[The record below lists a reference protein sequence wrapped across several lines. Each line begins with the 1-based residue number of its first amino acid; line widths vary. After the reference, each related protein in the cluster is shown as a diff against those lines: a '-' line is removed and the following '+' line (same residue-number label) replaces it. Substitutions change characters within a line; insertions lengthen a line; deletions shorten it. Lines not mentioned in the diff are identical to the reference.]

1 MGKLNIYRAS
11 AGSGKTY
18 TLTEQYI
25 GMLMNT
31 KDGNPN
37 KFRNVLAVTFTNKAT
52 DEMKG
57 RITSKLYEIS
67 KSDKPVMVAGKMLE
81 PSKAKELLI
90 AILQNYSY
98 FRVTT
103 IDKFFQQIIRSFV
116 RELGINSNYNVEL
129 DVQRVI
135 SNTINN
141 IMVHLDEGK
150 YAPFM
155 DWFSEQIEEAD
166 GDKINFQQII
176 ESIEGISKEIFME
189 RYNRVKHLLPD
200 DDTIRR
206 KAKELQTLRKSI
218 LEEAQSKAEH
228 VLELIKSEGLTK
240 ADFPRGALTP
250 LYDTI
255 NNTDALPTLNPTIL
269 KFRSEGVKEFR
280 SESSPNHRIT
290 DFIDFVESN
299 RRTFNTCNVI
309 LHNIKYF
316 RLFKLIENEVNSN
329 VKGENTQLLSR
340 SGEFIKRIIDGSD
353 TPFIYEK
360 TGTYID
366 NFLIDEFQDTSHI
379 QWDNFKP
386 LISNSLSEGF
396 DNLIVGDVKQSIYRF
411 RDSDWSILGKEI
423 LEDEQFKAF
432 AEPKTLDVNHRSL
445 GNIVEFNNTLFKAM
459 AEKLQDYYC
468 KQSGRADNT
477 TITDAYKDIVQ
488 KLPDESLRGKGYVN
502 IEFIENE
509 RGSDAKLAA
518 FDKMYADIEMLLSNG
533 YKYSD
538 IGILVRKNREA
549 DAVAEYLL
557 DKGVKVISEEALKV
571 ASCNAVQ
578 DITAILRYIIDRNN
592 PVNNFLVENII
603 YAGQEIDLESLSKLP
618 LYEIVEQIIY
628 TSGYNDDN
636 DAKPYLSAF
645 KDLVMDYISRN
656 GSDIHSFLEWWKE
669 IKDSANLTTAS
680 EADAVTITT
689 LHKSKG
695 LSYKV
700 VIMPLLNWSFT
711 NSLHRDIL
719 WEQIPD
725 GNPLYEELKCVP
737 IEFSDT
743 LKDTIFREQYYDETL
758 KLYID
763 NINALYVSFTRAKEV
778 LIGYCQT
785 TKTDPMKDAENKT
798 FKSTLP
804 LLHASMQKIESGKCK
819 IENGN
824 SPLYLQSASQP
835 TDNFQFSILP
845 SVSSAVNFQLSTDI
859 SPIEKLQHFKL
870 RSDDAITPEIERGSR
885 MHRVM
890 EHIKTIDDLAPVL
903 QDMADHGY
911 ITEEQQ
917 KELKEDLT
925 SYILNPA
932 VREWFNTENRIL
944 SERSIIKNHHTW
956 RPDRVII
963 GSEGEVTIVDYKFG
977 EAKEKKHISQ
987 VQNYMALYKEAGYNN
1002 ITGYIYYFENLEV
1015 IKV

>member
-1 MGKLNIYRAS
+1 MGRLNIYRAS

-25 GMLMNT
+25 GMLMDA
-31 KDGNPN
+31 KDGNPD
-37 KFRNVLAVTFTNKAT
+37 KFRHVLAVTFTNKAT
-52 DEMKG
+52 DEMKS
-57 RITSKLYEIS
+57 RIVDKLFEIS
-67 KSDKPVMVAGKMLE
+67 KGSNAVKVADKLLQPK
-81 PSKAKELLI
+81 KAKELLT
-90 AILQNYSY
+90 AILHNYSY

-116 RELGINSNYNVEL
+116 KELGINSNYNVEL
-129 DVQRVI
+129 DEQRVI
-135 SNTINN
+135 SDTVNN
-141 IMVHLDEGK
+141 IVTHLGEPK

-155 DWFSEQIEEAD
+155 DWFGEQIDEAD
-166 GDKINFQQII
+166 GEKINFSNI
-176 ESIEGISKEIFME
+176 IEGIEDISSEIFKE
-189 RYNRVKHLLPD
+189 RYNRVKTLLPD
-200 DDTIRR
+200 DAVIRR

-228 VLELIKSEGLTK
+228 ILELIKSEGLTK

-250 LYDTI
+250 LYDTV
-255 NNTDALPTLNPTIL
+255 NNTNALPNLNPTIL
-269 KFRSEGVKEFR
+269 KYRITE
-280 SESSPNHRIT
+280 SPNHRIT
-290 DFIDFVESN
+290 DFVDYVESN
-299 RRTFNTCNVI
+299 RRTFNTCDVI

-316 RLFKLIENEVNSN
+316 RLFKLIEDEVNSN
-329 VKGENTQLLSR
+329 IKGENTQLLSK

-396 DNLIVGDVKQSIYRF
+396 NNLIVGDVKQSIYRF

-423 LEDEQFKAF
+423 LEDKLFKSF

-459 AEKLQDYYC
+459 AEMLQDYYC

-477 TITDAYKDIVQ
+477 TITDAYEDIEQ
-488 KLPDESLRGKGYVN
+488 KLPDESLRGKGYAN
-502 IEFIENE
+502 IEFIESG
-509 RGSDAKLAA
+509 RGENAKLAA
-518 FDKMYADIEMLLSNG
+518 FDKMYADIEALLKNG
-533 YKYSD
+533 YRYSD

-578 DITAILRYIIDRNN
+578 DITTILRYIIDKND

-628 TSGYNDDN
+628 TSGYSDDN

-711 NSLHRDIL
+711 NSLHKDIL
-719 WEQIPD
+719 WERIPD

-785 TKTDPMKDAENKT
+785 TKTDPMKDAESKT

-804 LLHASMQKIESGKCK
+804 LLHASMQKVD
-819 IENGN
+819 NGQWTVDYKR
-824 SPLYLQSASQP
+824 SFATLKMTECGQLS
-835 TDNFQFSILP
+835 TLP
-845 SVSSAVNFQLSTDI
+845 SVSSAVNFQLSTDL
-859 SPIEKLQHFKL
+859 SPIEKLNHFKL

-890 EHIKTIDDLAPVL
+890 EKIRGIDDLAPVL
-903 QDMADHGY
+903 QDMADRGY
-911 ITEEQQ
+911 ITAEQQ

-925 SYILNPA
+925 AYITNPA
-932 VREWFNTENRIL
+932 VKDWFTPENRIL

>member
-1 MGKLNIYRAS
+1 MGRLNIYRAS

-25 GMLMNT
+25 GMLMDA
-31 KDGNPN
+31 KDGNPD
-37 KFRNVLAVTFTNKAT
+37 KFRHVLAVTFTNKAT
-52 DEMKG
+52 DEMKS
-57 RITSKLYEIS
+57 RIVDKLFEIS
-67 KSDKPVMVAGKMLE
+67 KGSNPVKVADKMLQ
-81 PSKAKELLI
+81 PQKAKELLT
-90 AILQNYSY
+90 AILHNYSY

-116 RELGINSNYNVEL
+116 KELGINSNYNVEL
-129 DVQRVI
+129 DEQRVI
-135 SNTINN
+135 SDTVNN
-141 IMVHLDEGK
+141 IVTHLGEPK

-155 DWFSEQIEEAD
+155 DWFGEQIDEAD
-166 GDKINFQQII
+166 GEKINFSNII
-176 ESIEGISKEIFME
+176 EGMEDISSEIFKE
-189 RYNRVKHLLPD
+189 RYNRVKTLLPD
-200 DDTIRR
+200 DAVIRR
-206 KAKELQTLRKSI
+206 KAKELHTLRKSI
-218 LEEAQSKAEH
+218 LEEAQRKAEH
-228 VLELIKSEGLTK
+228 ILELIKNEGLTK

-250 LYDTI
+250 LYETL
-255 NNTDALPTLNPTIL
+255 NNTNALPTLNPTIL
-269 KFRSEGVKEFR
+269 KYRIT
-280 SESSPNHRIT
+280 ESPHHRITESPNHRITESIT

-299 RRTFNTCNVI
+299 RRTFNTCDVI

-316 RLFKLIENEVNSN
+316 RLFKLIEDEVNSN
-329 VKGENTQLLSR
+329 IKGENTQLLSK

-396 DNLIVGDVKQSIYRF
+396 NNLIVGDVKQSIYRF

-432 AEPKTLDVNHRSL
+432 ANPKTLDVNHRSL

-459 AEKLQDYYC
+459 AEMLQRYYC
-468 KQSGRADNT
+468 KQSGRENDT

-488 KLPDESLRGKGYVN
+488 KLPDESLRGKGYAN
-502 IEFIENE
+502 IEFIESG
-509 RGSDAKLAA
+509 RGENAKLAA
-518 FDKMYADIEMLLSNG
+518 FDKMYADIEALLKNG
-533 YKYSD
+533 YRYSD

-578 DITAILRYIIDRNN
+578 DITAILRYIIDKND
-592 PVNNFLVENII
+592 PVNKFLVENII
-603 YAGQEIDLESLSKLP
+603 YAGQEIDLELLSKLP

-628 TSGYNDDN
+628 TSGYNNNN

-711 NSLHRDIL
+711 NSLHKDIL
-719 WEQIPD
+719 WERIPD

-785 TKTDPMKDAENKT
+785 TKTDPMKDADSKT

-804 LLHASMQKIESGKCK
+804 LLIGSGVKGQGSITHVPC
-819 IENGN
+819 
-824 SPLYLQSASQP
+824 PLPLVP
-835 TDNFQFSILP
+835 CP
-845 SVSSAVNFQLSTDI
+845 LSLFTSETSKDTI

-890 EHIKTIDDLAPVL
+890 EKIRGIDDLAPVL
-903 QDMADHGY
+903 QDMADRGY
-911 ITEEQQ
+911 ITAEQQ
-917 KELKEDLT
+917 NELKEDLT
-925 SYILNPA
+925 AYITNPA
-932 VREWFNTENRIL
+932 VKDWFTPENRIL
-944 SERSIIKNHHTW
+944 SERSIIKNHHKW

-963 GSEGEVTIVDYKFG
+963 GAKGEVTIVDYKFG

-987 VQNYMALYKEAGYNN
+987 VQNYMALYKEAGYKNV
-1002 ITGYIYYFENLEV
+1002 TGHIYYFENLEIV
-1015 IKV
+1015 KV